1 MSKEIRF
8 FEMLITK
15 YNFCKNAGKTEFI
28 KVITASLIRRTFKLG
43 HCDRQTL
50 EMPPNN
56 KPIWTMNTRK
66 KVFETFQSY
75 QCKCAMSPL
84 TLTRHYW
91 GCLSSI
97 IWPTQGQNIHSV
109 VFRIVS
115 IIVFINFFLQ
125 HNSFMTDGP
134 HFFLQ
139 TYRDGDRWVF
149 NDSVLLWTNGKR
161 ENAHPDRAPLP
172 CKFSSKTV
180 IHAHFAFNQNYQLDD
195 RCGNGGRYSL
205 HEHWACCCPMMILR
219 R

>member
-56 KPIWTMNTRK
+56 KPIWAMNTRK

-115 IIVFINFFLQ
+115 IIVFINFF
-125 HNSFMTDGP
+125 
-134 HFFLQ
+134 
-139 TYRDGDRWVF
+139 Y
-149 NDSVLLWTNGKR
+149 
-161 ENAHPDRAPLP
+161 NAILSWQIVRT
-172 CKFSSKTV
+172 FSSRLIEMGIDGFSTTVFCYGQTGSGKTHTLTGPPYLV
-180 IHAHFAFNQNYQLDD
+180 SFHQNSDT
-195 RCGNGGRYSL
+195 CTF
-205 HEHWACCCPMMILR
+205 CF
-219 R
+219 